1 MINSNV
7 MSQIDIFEATS
18 CKPEYVAAINRLL
31 LQLCSSPCEMSAEQ
45 LQDLVNEPN
54 SRLLLLTVDGEVMG
68 MCTVGFYTSRTGRK
82 AW

>member
-1 MINSNV
+1 

-45 LQDLVNEPN
+45 LQNLVNEPN
-54 SRLLLLTVDGEVMG
+54 SRKE
-68 MCTVGFYTSRTGRK
+68 RK
-82 AW
+82 TTIL